1 VVIAF
6 SNVLF
11 GKQYVRL
18 NSTASAP
25 DFLEDEEIDVVFD
38 YCKNFSISGSFAN
51 CLYFL

>member
-25 DFLEDEEIDVVFD
+25 NFLEDEEIDMVFD
-38 YCKNFSISGSFAN
+38 YCKNFSVGGPFAN
-51 CLYFL
+51 CLCFL